1 LARLVRSCKSASH
14 SFASFA
20 ARMLVGMLVVVLVGM
35 LVAVL
40 VGMLVVVLVLMLVVV
55 LVAMLVVVVSERHIV
70 QDSLIFID
78 TEKRRDVILSLAA
91 AFFPLLI

>member
-1 LARLVRSCKSASH
+1 MRVEVGARALRQLAACNL
-14 SFASFA
+14 
-20 ARMLVGMLVVVLVGM
+20 
-35 LVAVL
+35 
-40 VGMLVVVLVLMLVVV
+40 VLVLMLVVV